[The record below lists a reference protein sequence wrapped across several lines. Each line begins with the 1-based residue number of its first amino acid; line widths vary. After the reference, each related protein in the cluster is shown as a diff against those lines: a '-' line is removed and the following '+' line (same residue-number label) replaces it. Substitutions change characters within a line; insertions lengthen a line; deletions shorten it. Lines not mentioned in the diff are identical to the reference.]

1 MNFFIIIPGIIFAV
15 LSAAILSYVS
25 MATMVGP
32 WIAPAIV
39 LASSIILKLRTRV
52 VDKGQ
57 VNKELALIQTIGS
70 IGGIIG
76 VGVGFSLPTL
86 YFLDPT
92 VFNNLIANPLYFSVF
107 IAVLCI
113 AAGGLG
119 IWLARIFADKFVIK
133 EKLSFPVSSLIHK
146 MITSQSQE
154 KQAKKMFL
162 GFSFSWVICFFRDG
176 ILNFKGLLPKVFYIF
191 PSLIGNN
198 FAISIMPM
206 LWAIGFITGVGIVF
220 PLFIGLLSKYLI
232 LWPLN
237 NHSLYLPFK
246 LFSPMP
252 QGEFVMA
259 FAAGLVL
266 SGLILGL
273 LKYPGQI
280 FKKIKNFSGFNYFK
294 KKDLFKD
301 ESLQD
306 ESLQD
311 ESLQDKSSDRNF
323 FQEKI
328 LKIKNKNFKSVMKLF
343 LNLELVFVLT
353 VSFLFLSYLK
363 FSIASQILLLIF
375 IVLATYQ
382 ISYLAGK
389 IGLVTFGR
397 FATFIMIPM
406 MMFFKLDFMQITML
420 CVFFNVCAAAASDLL
435 FDYKVGQLCNV
446 KFKTIHR
453 YQWLGLVV
461 TSITI
466 GFFLWLLFTN
476 FQIGSPD
483 LFAQRGKSRAL
494 LIQSLS
500 FDWRIVFV
508 GFFYGVILKKLKISP
523 TMVFGGILMPN
534 YLTIGLAIGALLS
547 YLSKKSSDE
556 IPFWSGVFAG
566 ESIWILFF
574 ILLKFC
580 C

>member
-1 MNFFIIIPGIIFAV
+1 MNFFIIIPGIIFAA

-39 LASSIILKLRTRV
+39 LVSSIILKLRTKN

-70 IGGIIG
+70 IGGIIA

-86 YFLDPT
+86 YFLDPKT
-92 VFNNLIANPLYFSVF
+92 FNNLIASPLYFSSF

-113 AAGGLG
+113 AAGGFG
-119 IWLARIFADKFVIK
+119 IWLARIFADKFVVK
-133 EKLSFPVSSLIHK
+133 EKLSFPVSELIYK

-154 KQAKKMFL
+154 KQAKKMFW

-176 ILNFKGLLPKVFYIF
+176 ILRFKGLLPKVFYIF
-191 PSLIGNN
+191 PSLLGNN

-232 LWPLN
+232 LMPLN

-246 LFSPMP
+246 MFPSMP
-252 QGEFVMA
+252 YNDFVMA
-259 FAAGLVL
+259 FAAGLVV
-266 SGLILGL
+266 SGLVLMF

-280 FKKIKNFSGFNYFK
+280 LKKFKKVSGFNYFK
-294 KKDLFKD
+294 KENSSRESFSVTDFLRKD
-301 ESLQD
+301 
-306 ESLQD
+306 
-311 ESLQDKSSDRNF
+311 F
-323 FQEKI
+323 FQTKAA
-328 LKIKNKNFKSVMKLF
+328 KFKSLMKLF
-343 LNLELVFVLT
+343 LNLELIFVLSI
-353 VSFLFLSYLK
+353 SFLFLSYLK
-363 FSIASQILLLIF
+363 FSLVSQILLLIF

-382 ISYLAGK
+382 ISFLAGK

-446 KFKTIHR
+446 NFKTIHR

-461 TSITI
+461 TSLTI

-476 FQIGSPD
+476 FQVGSAD

-500 FDWRIVFV
+500 FDWRVVLF

-534 YLTIGLAIGALLS
+534 YLTVGLAIGAFLS
-547 YLSKKSSDE
+547 YISNKSSDE

-574 ILLKFC
+574 ILLKLC